1 MATDDKA
8 SGDLLI
14 LFERNHPEMAQR
26 AGGHCLFEHW
36 RRHKAAV

>member
-8 SGDLLI
+8 SGDLLLI

-26 AGGHCLFEHW
+26 AGGH
-36 RRHKAAV
+36 